1 MDLRTHRSFRVLN
14 EIRGGA
20 SKKYY
25 DLNNFPNFFCQS
37 LLLVTLFTSKIDDTV
52 VKNKLKFAKIIKIL
66 VIYHFFDE
74 AINLVEYAYD
84 KKLIT
89 LQQKKEMMDYII
101 GFTPKIS
108 YKHKQNS
115 LLRKF
120 VSLIYLF
127 KKICSLTNE
136 NDYIKGWTVRKWPDQ

>member
-1 MDLRTHRSFRVLN
+1 M
-14 EIRGGA
+14 
-20 SKKYY
+20 
-25 DLNNFPNFFCQS
+25 
-37 LLLVTLFTSKIDDTV
+37 
-52 VKNKLKFAKIIKIL
+52 

-120 VSLIYLF
+120 VALIYLF